1 MRPFF
6 GLPGCLFGAVS
17 VDKGEKCT
25 VLVNFVWVMIARIQS
40 FEYFCLAKKN
50 KTGYII

>member
-6 GLPGCLFGAVS
+6 GLAVCLLGAVS
-17 VDKGEKCT
+17 VGKREKCT
-25 VLVNFVWVMIARIQS
+25 VLVNFVLVMIARIQS